1 MNASEVH
8 SFLVLP
14 AKHQHGSPVPIGTAV
29 AKEVPLFRMVR
40 ELCRRAPRE
49 CKIEIVFRPAED
61 GSTENEA
68 RACLEAYANHPS
80 LEFAQPIAARLQGV
94 TTRRSGLGLLFI
106 AKCASPSGGHGL
118 VIFRFPTDQGVV
130 ANEVAGQLDVEFLE
144 RVFMKNANAYKC
156 VLYESASPTA
166 RFEEGRAVDRQLSG
180 PRELSQ
186 YWIGDFLA
194 SELRTTGPFGSRRL
208 ATAIRN
214 AVNSAAN
221 LAVKADL
228 VSAARLLRNQH
239 GRVRS
244 AEEFL
249 ERLSVSEEGVDAVRR
264 RLPRPGLM
272 RESFEFDAEEFRQHL
287 RHRLVELNN
296 GAMLMAEDARF
307 DEVFQSRPA
316 DIENHV
322 RYSTEGEIVDQR
334 YRKTK

>member
-1 MNASEVH
+1 MNVSEVH

-14 AKHQHGSPVPIGTAV
+14 AKGDDDSPVPIGTAV
-29 AKEVPLFRMVR
+29 AKGEQLFRMVR
-40 ELCRRAPRE
+40 DLCERAPSE
-49 CKIEIVFRPAED
+49 CRIEIVFRPAED

-68 RACLEAYANHPS
+68 RACLEEYANHPS
-80 LEFAQPIAARLQGV
+80 LASARAIAARLQGV
-94 TTRRSGLGLLFI
+94 TTRRSGLGLLFL
-106 AKCASPSGGHGL
+106 AKCASPSGAPCL
-118 VIFRFPTDQGVV
+118 VVSRFPADQGVV
-130 ANEVAGQLDVEFLE
+130 AQEVAGQLDVEYLE
-144 RVFMKNANAYKC
+144 RVFMKNAKAYKS
-156 VLYESASPTA
+156 VLYESTSPTA

-214 AVNSAAN
+214 AVNEVAS

-228 VSAARLLRNQH
+228 VAAAQLLRNQH

-244 AEEFL
+244 AQEFL
-249 ERLSVSEEGVDAVRR
+249 RRLGVSEEGVDAVMR
-264 RLPRPGLM
+264 RLPRPELM
-272 RESFEFDAEEFRQHL
+272 RESFEFDADEFLRHL
-287 RHRLVELNN
+287 RHRLVELSN

-307 DEVFQSRPA
+307 DEVFESQPT
-316 DIENHV
+316 DVENHV